1 MDYSDGPFRTKCN
14 AQSYCVIVLMLSR
27 VIVLRIYIAVPYA
40 INFTAHY
47 GAVVPCR
54 AVPLLPRTVVPDM
67 PCIAAHRCAGY
78 AMPCRI
84 CRAVPLFLNFAAHR
98 GAGYAVPCRICRMSC
113 RYFLIPCRAPR
124 CRICRAVPYM
134 SIVCRAVYLHV
145 VLAVTESH
153 RQRTR

>member
-54 AVPLLPRTVVPDM
+54 AV
-67 PCIAAHRCAGY
+67 I
-78 AMPCRI
+78 
-84 CRAVPLFLNFAAHR
+84 AAHR
-98 GAGYAVPCRICRMSC
+98 GAGYAMYCRAPWCRIC
-113 RYFLIPCRAPR
+113 Y
-124 CRICRAVPYM
+124 AVPYM
-134 SIVCRAVYLHV
+134 SCRAVI
-145 VLAVTESH
+145 S
-153 RQRTR
+153 

>member
-54 AVPLLPRTVVPDM
+54 AV
-67 PCIAAHRCAGY
+67 I
-78 AMPCRI
+78 
-84 CRAVPLFLNFAAHR
+84 AAHR
-98 GAGYAVPCRICRMSC
+98 GAGYAM
-113 RYFLIPCRAPR
+113 YCRAPWF
-124 CRICRAVPYM
+124 RICHAVPYM
-134 SIVCRAVYLHV
+134 SCRAVI
-145 VLAVTESH
+145 S
-153 RQRTR
+153 

>member
-54 AVPLLPRTVVPDM
+54 AV
-67 PCIAAHRCAGY
+67 IAAHRGAGY

-98 GAGYAVPCRICRMSC
+98 GAGYAVPCRICRAFIS
-113 RYFLIPCRAPR
+113 
-124 CRICRAVPYM
+124 
-134 SIVCRAVYLHV
+134 
-145 VLAVTESH
+145 
-153 RQRTR
+153 